1 MRLFVVLLVSAILSV
16 KSYASETKW
25 HDHDGMLQTRVVA
38 TSMSDDAGKKL
49 LAWEAKLAPGWKT
62 YWRSPG
68 EAGLPVK
75 ISSSGEQIEVLYPFP
90 ERFELFGLET
100 YGYGKQV
107 IMPFYVDAQSAE
119 VPVKVDFMVC
129 KDICVPFNIDYMVDT
144 SGADDSIH
152 DIRVSSWMDKVP
164 ARVGDD
170 GAGLEVLS
178 AKLVGKMGHQ
188 KVVVDATGS
197 GNLTNADMLAEIGTV
212 AHFGKPKKRMLPD
225 GKTVRFVLSAQTG
238 NKKIDLK
245 GKQVRLSFT
254 NGRGASIER
263 FIDL

>member
-1 MRLFVVLLVSAILSV
+1 MRLFVVLLVSAVFSF
-16 KSYASETKW
+16 KSFASETQW
-25 HDHDGMLQTRVVA
+25 YDHDGMLQTRIVA
-38 TSMSDDAGKKL
+38 TSMSGDTGKKL
-49 LAWEAKLAPGWKT
+49 LAWEARLAPGWKT

-75 ISSSGEQIEVLYPFP
+75 VSSGGEDIEVLYPFP

-107 IMPFYVDAQSAE
+107 VMPFYVETASAQ
-119 VPVKVDFMVC
+119 VPIKVDFMVC
-129 KDICVPFNIDYMVDT
+129 KDICVPFNIDYSIDT
-144 SGADDSIH
+144 SDAENSIH

-164 ARVGDD
+164 AKTGDD
-170 GAGLEVLS
+170 GAGLEILS

-188 KVVVDATGS
+188 KIIVDAKADGS
-197 GNLTNADMLAEIGTV
+197 LAKADMLAEIGTV
-212 AHFGKPKKRMLPD
+212 AHFGKPKKRVMPD
-225 GKTVRFVLSAQTG
+225 GKTIRFVLSAQTG
-238 NKKIDLK
+238 NKKFDLK
-245 GKQVRLSFT
+245 GNQVRLSFT